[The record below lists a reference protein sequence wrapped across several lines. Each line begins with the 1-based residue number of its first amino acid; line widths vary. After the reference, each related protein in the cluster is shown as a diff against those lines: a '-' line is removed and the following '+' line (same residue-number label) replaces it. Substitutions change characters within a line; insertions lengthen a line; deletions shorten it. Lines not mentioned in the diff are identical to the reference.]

1 MFLLELHLDIV
12 LEVLLVLK
20 IEVLSDKTKRRLTE
34 KVRMIDL

>member
-12 LEVLLVLK
+12 LEVLLVVK